1 MKVTPIKTKKVEVG
15 DKLFDVLDESLPKL
29 KEKDVVVITSKIVSI
44 TQGRVLKNDG
54 SIDKT
59 QLVKKEADL
68 YLPEEYVNFGVFLTI
83 KNNIMIASSG
93 IDESNGHGY
102 YILWPENLIEE
113 TNKIWEYLRKKHGI
127 KQLGVVVTDSKLAPM
142 RKGVTGVGLSWC
154 GFEPIRNYIGKP
166 DIFGKPLRV
175 ETLNIVDCI
184 AAASVLEMGE
194 AYEQTP
200 LGIVN
205 EIGQIDFVDRTPSKQ
220 ELDEMKIDLGE
231 DVFTGILKSVD
242 WKKGGLIDRKDL

>member
-15 DKLFDVLDESLPKL
+15 DKLFDILDESLPKL
-29 KEKDVVVITSKIVSI
+29 QEKDVVVITSKIISI

-54 SIDKT
+54 NIDKAE
-59 QLVKKEADL
+59 LVKKEADL

-83 KNNIMIASSG
+83 KNNILIASAG

-102 YILWPENLIEE
+102 YILWPENLVEA
-113 TNKIWEYLRKKHGI
+113 TNKIWEYLRKKHGV
-127 KQLGVVVTDSKLAPM
+127 KKLGVVITDSKLAPM
-142 RKGVTGVGLSWC
+142 RRGVTAVGLSWC
-154 GFEPIRNYIGKP
+154 GFEPIRSYIGKP

-200 LGIVN
+200 LGIVDG
-205 EIGQIDFVDRTPSKQ
+205 IGQIEFVDRTPSEE

-231 DVFTGILKSVD
+231 DVFTGILKSVE
-242 WKKGGLIDRKDL
+242 WKKGGK

>member
-15 DKLFDVLDESLPKL
+15 DKLFDILDESLPKL
-29 KEKDVVVITSKIVSI
+29 KEKDVIVITSKIVSI

-54 SIDKT
+54 SIDKAE
-59 QLVKKEADL
+59 LVKKEADL

-83 KNNIMIASSG
+83 KNNIMIASAG

-205 EIGQIDFVDRTPSKQ
+205 EIGQIDFVDRIPTEQ
-220 ELDEMKIDLGE
+220 ELNEMKIDLGE

-242 WKKGGLIDRKDL
+242 WKKGGSIDKKDL